1 MKTIIFLFTLLFLGL
16 AGLGV
21 YYFMGDREKPQVY
34 LRPDITTAS
43 TKKAFTIE
51 AEDPLSGIKSVSAT
65 VTQGQTTATVFERT
79 FTPPVKKVAET
90 FSIGDVALRE
100 GEFDLTVTATDG
112 SIFNFGEGNT
122 ARVVKPM
129 TLDNRPPAVTV
140 LSLAHNVRQG
150 GTGFIVY
157 TVSEDVDSS
166 GIRLGNEFYPGFLQ
180 SNGLYY
186 CFFPFPMD
194 MDPKDFNPVVTATD
208 VAGNTRSTSF
218 RHQGIPKKFRQ
229 DRINI
234 SDGFL
239 QSKMPQFQAD
249 FPNQT
254 DLLDVFIK
262 VNNEMRAQNVSGLL
276 AIGKKTA
283 PTMLWEGD
291 FLRLPNAAP
300 RAQFGDHRDYYY
312 KGKKIDKQ
320 THMGLDLAS
329 LEQAEIP
336 AANNGIVV
344 MAAPYGIYGNCVVI
358 DHGLG
363 LQTLYSHLSQIR
375 VKEGDHVNRGDI
387 IGNTGVTGMA
397 GGDHLHF
404 GVLVHGLQVQ
414 PIEWFDLHWI
424 KDNVI
429 GKIPK
434 NKAQQ

>member
-1 MKTIIFLFTLLFLGL
+1 MKTIIFLFTLLFIGIT
-16 AGLGV
+16 GLGV
-21 YYFMGDREKPQVY
+21 YYFMGDREKPQMY
-34 LRPDITTAS
+34 LRPDVSTAS
-43 TKKAFTIE
+43 TKKMFTIE
-51 AEDPLSGIKSVSAT
+51 AQDSLSGIKSVRAF
-65 VTQGQTTATVFERT
+65 VTQGQTTAVVFERK
-79 FTPPVKKVAET
+79 FDPPVKSVAESFT
-90 FSIGDVALRE
+90 MGDVQLRE
-100 GEFDLTVTATDG
+100 GDFDLTVTATDN

-122 ARVVKPM
+122 ARIVKPLK
-129 TLDNRPPAVTV
+129 LDNRAPAVTV

-157 TVSEDVDSS
+157 TVSEETDSS
-166 GIRLGNEFYPGFLQ
+166 GVQLGDTLYPGYLQ
-180 SNGLYY
+180 DNGLYY
-186 CFFPFPMD
+186 CFFPFPMS

-208 VAGNTRSTSF
+208 VAGNTRTTSF
-218 RHQGIPKKFRQ
+218 RHQGIPKTFRQ

-239 QSKMPQFQAD
+239 QSKMPQYQPD
-249 FPNQT
+249 YPNQT
-254 DLLDVFIK
+254 DWLDVYLK
-262 VNNEMRAQNVSGLL
+262 VNNDMRSKNVAGLIE
-276 AIGKKTA
+276 IGKKTA
-283 PTMLWEGD
+283 PKILWEGP
-291 FLRLPNAAP
+291 FMRLPNSAP

-336 AANNGIVV
+336 AANNGIIV
-344 MAAPYGIYGNCVVI
+344 MAAPYGIYGNCVII

-375 VKEGDHVNRGDI
+375 VKEGDHVKKGDI
-387 IGNTGVTGMA
+387 IGNTGVTGLA

-404 GVLVHGLQVQ
+404 GVLVDGLQVQ
-414 PIEWFDLHWI
+414 PIEWFDSHWI
-424 KDNVI
+424 RDNVT